1 MPSFSHPLGHT
12 YIMVMFI
19 PPAYVVYCSLVQYID
34 YGTWILENVCECY
47 RDMIVMSCKGST
59 PTEIGNNNPC
69 ILCLLYMSLWY
80 RYTCM
85 WQVDIIST

>member
-19 PPAYVVYCSLVQYID
+19 PPAYVVYGSLVQYIE

-47 RDMIVMSCKGST
+47 MDMVVVSSK
-59 PTEIGNNNPC
+59 
-69 ILCLLYMSLWY
+69 
-80 RYTCM
+80 
-85 WQVDIIST
+85 

>member
-19 PPAYVVYCSLVQYID
+19 PPAYVVYCSLVQYIE

-47 RDMIVMSCKGST
+47 MDMMVMSSK
-59 PTEIGNNNPC
+59 
-69 ILCLLYMSLWY
+69 
-80 RYTCM
+80 
-85 WQVDIIST
+85 